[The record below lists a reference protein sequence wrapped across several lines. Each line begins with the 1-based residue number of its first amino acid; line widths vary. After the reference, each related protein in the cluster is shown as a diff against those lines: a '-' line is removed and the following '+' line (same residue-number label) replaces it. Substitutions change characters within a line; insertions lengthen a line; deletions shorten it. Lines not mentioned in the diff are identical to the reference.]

1 MTNQDMSANPRVNQ
15 WSNGAD
21 PAVELNRMMEVR
33 RAALDRFGERNIK
46 LGQPMAMMEEVLVP
60 LYLHHRYQVSAAASP
75 LGGIDYIYSL
85 RGDGRTPVEPISRE
99 DQMAAL
105 DALLATISS
114 DELALPDTV
123 VTMLP
128 PRPTGFG
135 GGREL
140 FPRYTGSSFDVIT
153 PAVVAAD
160 HTVSEILNG
169 QRAARLVQQHAVT
182 ESLGLGHRHLGQ
194 LLLFI
199 PAVLHLQLGL
209 PSVIGPLIEKLVV
222 RAARQLLDDRVEIL
236 GHDAVE
242 SVPLHVGGYAAAK
255 ELVSQLRSQH
265 AEEPTTLGIS
275 AIVELVFGIAVI
287 AAKCSQSEQ

>member
-1 MTNQDMSANPRVNQ
+1 
-15 WSNGAD
+15 
-21 PAVELNRMMEVR
+21 
-33 RAALDRFGERNIK
+33 
-46 LGQPMAMMEEVLVP
+46 MATMEEVLVP

-114 DELALPDTV
+114 DELTLPDTV

-182 ESLGLGHRHLGQ
+182 ESLPGLGEVIDELVEATFGAQPTNGYEAEINRAVERVVAEHLMRLAGSAQ
-194 LLLFI
+194 M
-199 PAVLHLQLGL
+199 PQ
-209 PSVIGPLIEKLVV
+209 V
-222 RAARQLLDDRVEIL
+222 RAIATFALERLNARIESEDGVSADDEP
-236 GHDAVE
+236 H
-242 SVPLHVGGYAAAK
+242 YN
-255 ELVSQLRSQH
+255 LVSRDIERFLSRPGAVYTQVVIPG
-265 AEEPTTLGIS
+265 APPGAPIGEPALDYLGS
-275 AIVELVFGIAVI
+275 WSGAGFSSLSLEPY
-287 AAKCSQSEQ
+287 CSQDELFWR

>member
-182 ESLGLGHRHLGQ
+182 ESLPGLGEVIDELVEATFGAQPTNGYEAEINRAVERVVAEHLMRLAGSAQ
-194 LLLFI
+194 M
-199 PAVLHLQLGL
+199 PQ
-209 PSVIGPLIEKLVV
+209 V
-222 RAARQLLDDRVEIL
+222 RAIATFALDRLPARIESEDGVSADDEP
-236 GHDAVE
+236 H
-242 SVPLHVGGYAAAK
+242 YN
-255 ELVSQLRSQH
+255 LVALSTRWW
-265 AEEPTTLGIS
+265 
-275 AIVELVFGIAVI
+275 
-287 AAKCSQSEQ
+287 